1 MNTFKIILAVVLPF
15 GAFSSQAQQS
25 EYFFQSKK
33 LKQITTVDDCYQS
46 YNIEMAQIV
55 GGQFWKPYKDMTS
68 LPSSTGGLTYN
79 VSEKNT
85 EMYSPLPPVNLA
97 DKRLITLAKGLA
109 PAYVRVSGTWANSIY
124 FQDDDKPKLDKAPNG
139 FANVLTRSQWKG
151 VLDFLKTTNSKLVT
165 SFAVSNGVRDN
176 NGVWTP
182 IEAQKILNF
191 TNKMGGTITAAE
203 LFNEPNI
210 PTSGGDINNDYN
222 DENFAKDQT
231 VYRNWVKENTPTM
244 KTVGPGTATV
254 GLFTGKLNVPGM
266 NLLNPEDMLAAKPN
280 PVFDVFSYHFYG
292 AMSMRMMQSGPIS
305 IQSKDALSAEWL
317 SRTDT
322 ICKYYAS
329 LRDKFCPDQPIWLTE
344 TGEAAAGG
352 DPFSATYLDCFRYL
366 YQLGSLA
373 QNGVK
378 SVMHNTLCASE
389 YSFIDQATLQPKPN
403 YWAAH
408 LWAKLMGTKVYDAGK
423 AENGVY
429 VFAHN
434 WKGTKNGITLLVI
447 NTNTKPTA
455 INTTE
460 KSEQYTLTSKELLGT
475 TVKLN
480 GEELKLTTE
489 GKLPTIK
496 GKAVKAGSI
505 TVPAT
510 SVSFFTFR

>member
-231 VYRNWVKENTPTM
+231 VYRNWVKENTQTDALFAAENPPLVYLYTNC
-244 KTVGPGTATV
+244 KTVHQGEIRTDWERYEKLGIRYWVRTGRVPNGPVTADERQYRVAYISPGTQ
-254 GLFTGKLNVPGM
+254 GLRVIDLGAPGQRKAWGK
-266 NLLNPEDMLAAKPN
+266 
-280 PVFDVFSYHFYG
+280 
-292 AMSMRMMQSGPIS
+292 
-305 IQSKDALSAEWL
+305 
-317 SRTDT
+317 
-322 ICKYYAS
+322 
-329 LRDKFCPDQPIWLTE
+329 
-344 TGEAAAGG
+344 
-352 DPFSATYLDCFRYL
+352 
-366 YQLGSLA
+366 
-373 QNGVK
+373 
-378 SVMHNTLCASE
+378 
-389 YSFIDQATLQPKPN
+389 
-403 YWAAH
+403 
-408 LWAKLMGTKVYDAGK
+408 
-423 AENGVY
+423 
-429 VFAHN
+429 
-434 WKGTKNGITLLVI
+434 
-447 NTNTKPTA
+447 
-455 INTTE
+455 
-460 KSEQYTLTSKELLGT
+460 
-475 TVKLN
+475 
-480 GEELKLTTE
+480 
-489 GKLPTIK
+489 
-496 GKAVKAGSI
+496 
-505 TVPAT
+505 
-510 SVSFFTFR
+510 